1 MREQPNKKTNQ
12 TKYKSQILPDVSVI
26 ILVAGRD
33 FGRCP
38 IASRLP
44 TPLWPVAGELVLRRL
59 LAHLT
64 NQWVRHV
71 TICSNSGIS
80 LLKTV
85 VDIEN
90 VPTLDVRVLD
100 EPLPVGT
107 AGSIRNA
114 ANGKTDELLLIFPA
128 SMVRLPDI
136 GSLTAAHHGQAAD
149 LTVMFNPVSGND
161 DTKGEA
167 ANIYVCNPS
176 VLEHI
181 PAEGYYDIKESLIP
195 ELLRVGKRV
204 RYAVL
209 PHSAGNFRDRQG
221 YLDAISD
228 YLENAAEADIDLK
241 MCERDG
247 MHVVWK
253 GSGVAIESGAKIYG
267 RVALLDG
274 VRIESGAVIFGPTI
288 LGRNVSI
295 GRDSVVVNSVLWDDS
310 RVGENCEVQRCVID
324 YNVVVPNN
332 SVAEGSCIP
341 FEPKGSLKGLVTRAS
356 KLGKQRA
363 GRLRQR
369 LQHEFVNLD
378 GGLPNQVQRQRR
390 NILPWLMA
398 GIVSIAFLWSY
409 WPGIM
414 DLWNIWQ
421 GSDEYSSGLLVP
433 FLAIYLL
440 WSRRVQFNAVPLRPS
455 LWGIPAFVGAQAVRF
470 FGLFFMYGSAE
481 MLSIVLSIA
490 ALVLLL
496 FGRDFFRKVSPIVLF
511 LFLMLPWPHRVQ
523 AALALPL
530 QQWATSSAVFCLE
543 VMGYEVAHEG
553 NIIHIGQASVA
564 VAEACN
570 GLRMITAFFVISGLV
585 VLLVERAW
593 WEKLIVF
600 ASSLP
605 IALFC
610 NTVRLAV
617 TAIAFTVLEGEYWE
631 KIFHDFG
638 GYAMMPLAI
647 VIVIG
652 EFWFLAKLTTAT
664 KEDRIVVVKGA
675 K

>member
-1 MREQPNKKTNQ
+1 MNSNN
-12 TKYKSQILPDVSVI
+12 SIAAI
-26 ILVAGRD
+26 ILAGTRD
-33 FGRCP
+33 FRRDS
-38 IASRLP
+38 IASRVP
-44 TPLWPVAGELVLRRL
+44 VALWPVMDKSAMERLIRNLVRQGIR
-59 LAHLT
+59 
-64 NQWVRHV
+64 NI
-71 TICSNSGIS
+71 TICSNGDS
-80 LLKTV
+80 LLLKKV
-85 VDIEN
+85 IDIEN
-90 VPTLDVRVLD
+90 TRALDVHFLD

-107 AGSIRNA
+107 AGSIRDATND
-114 ANGKTDELLLIFPA
+114 KTDELLLVFPA
-128 SMVRLPDI
+128 CVVRLPDI
-136 GSLTAAHHGQAAD
+136 GLLIAAYHGQAAD
-149 LTVMFNPVSGND
+149 LTVVFNPASESD
-161 DTKGEA
+161 EARGEA

-176 VLEHI
+176 VLKYI
-181 PAEGYYDIKESLIP
+181 PPEGYYDIKESLIP

-204 RYAVL
+204 HYAVL

-221 YLDAISD
+221 YLDAIGA

-241 MCERDG
+241 MCERNDK
-247 MHVVWK
+247 HIVWK
-253 GSGVAIESGAKIYG
+253 GSGVTIEPGAQIYG
-267 RVALLDG
+267 RIVLLDG

-295 GRDSVVVNSVLWDDS
+295 GRDSVVVNSVLWDGS
-310 RVGENCEVQRCVID
+310 QVGEHCEIQRCVID
-324 YNVVVPNN
+324 YHALVPTN
-332 SVAEGSCIP
+332 SVVEGKSIVFKPRGCL
-341 FEPKGSLKGLVTRAS
+341 ERLVGRLS
-356 KLGKQRA
+356 RMVEDGA

-378 GGLPNQVQRQRR
+378 GGLPNKVQRQRR

-409 WPGIM
+409 WPEIV
-414 DLWNIWQ
+414 DLWNTWQ
-421 GSDEYSSGLLVP
+421 RSDEYSSGLLVP
-433 FLAIYLL
+433 FLAVYIL
-440 WSRRVQFNAVPLRPS
+440 WSRRRQITGVKIQPS
-455 LWGIPAFVGAQAVRF
+455 LWGLPAFLAAQAVRF

-481 MLSIVLSIA
+481 RLSIVLSFA

-496 FGRDFFRKVSPIVLF
+496 FGWEFFRKVSPIVLF
-511 LFLMLPWPHRVQ
+511 LLLMLPWPNRVQ
-523 AALALPL
+523 AAVALPL
-530 QQWATSSAVFCLE
+530 QHWATSSAVFCLE
-543 VMGYEVAHEG
+543 VIGYEVVREG

-570 GLRMITAFFVISGLV
+570 GLRMVTAFFVISGLV

-647 VIVIG
+647 VIVVG

>member
-1 MREQPNKKTNQ
+1 MLTNSLI
-12 TKYKSQILPDVSVI
+12 KVVIL
-26 ILVAGRD
+26 AGQRD

-44 TPLWPVAGELVLRRL
+44 TPLWPVAGEPALRRL
-59 LAHLT
+59 LFHLA
-64 NQWVRHV
+64 NQGVRDV
-71 TICSNSGIS
+71 TICSNGDSS
-80 LLKTV
+80 LLKKV
-85 VDIEN
+85 IDIEN
-90 VPTLDVRVLD
+90 IRTLDVHFLD
-100 EPLPVGT
+100 EPLPIGT
-107 AGSIRNA
+107 AGSIRDA
-114 ANGKTDELLLIFPA
+114 ANGKADELLLVFPA
-128 SMVRLPDI
+128 SMVRPPDI
-136 GSLTAAHHGQAAD
+136 GSLTAAHQGQAAD
-149 LTVMFNPVSGND
+149 LTVMFNPGLGND
-161 DTKGEA
+161 KTRGEA
-167 ANIYVCNPS
+167 VSIYVCNPS
-176 VLEHI
+176 VLEYI
-181 PAEGYYDIKESLIP
+181 PAEGYYDVKESLIP
-195 ELLRVGKRV
+195 ELLRIGKRV

-221 YLDAISD
+221 YLDAIGD
-228 YLENAAEADIDLK
+228 YLENATETGIDLK
-241 MCERDG
+241 MCERNDK
-247 MHVVWK
+247 HIVWK
-253 GSGVAIESGAKIYG
+253 DSGVTIESGAKIYG
-267 RVALLDG
+267 RVVLLDG

-295 GRDSVVVNSVLWDDS
+295 GRDSVVVNSILWDDS

-332 SVAEGSCIP
+332 SVAEGNCIP
-341 FEPKGSLKGLVTRAS
+341 FEPKGSLKGWVTRVS

-378 GGLPNQVQRQRR
+378 GGLSNQVQRQRR

-409 WPGIM
+409 WPGIV

-421 GSDEYSSGLLVP
+421 RSDEYSSGLLVP
-433 FLAIYLL
+433 FLAVYIL
-440 WSRRVQFNAVPLRPS
+440 WSRRQQITGVKIQPS
-455 LWGIPAFVGAQAVRF
+455 LWGLPAFVGAQAVRF
-470 FGLFFMYGSAE
+470 FGLFFMYSSAE
-481 MLSIVLSIA
+481 RLSIVLSIA

-511 LFLMLPWPHRVQ
+511 LFLMLPWPNRVQ